1 MIRQFRVRAI
11 VLAAAISGFLAL
23 AAPGTGATVATVGGL
38 GSVVDFSATSST
50 FIDLVRSATA
60 TGTYSSATIFWGGAS
75 NACSGSGS
83 FMLKFYRKD
92 GTTNL
97 NFIDERGPFSA
108 PGGFVNVTLSPPV
121 SLNAGDLV
129 GITVLGSDNCGA
141 VQMITGGAEQ
151 TLRFDGDSGTESISL
166 CDQQDSHLIS
176 ETIAVLVRATGT
188 LNRAG
193 IVLGV
198 GSVQGAAGSNFKTS
212 MQLVN
217 PGNQTIDCQLV
228 FHPASRP
235 ASAND
240 PVRGIEIGPGEDSG
254 FSDIVAAI
262 GGSGL
267 GSIDVLASSSYAP
280 LVVTRIFN
288 DGGAAGTAGFSEPM
302 VRPGDEFIIE
312 SGKSA
317 VLVAPNDLGESRM
330 NIAVRALSEGAT
342 LTFNLIDSNGTFI
355 KSSTKTYGADEFDL
369 DSTSV
374 IFPGIGIGIND
385 TIVAQVTAG
394 RAIIGGVTVDNKT
407 NDTSLQLATRTHF

>member
-1 MIRQFRVRAI
+1 MIRQSRATAI
-11 VLAAAISGFLAL
+11 LATAIFGFLSL
-23 AAPGTGATVATVGGL
+23 ARASAGAPVPTVGGL
-38 GSVVDFSATSST
+38 GSAVAYSATSST
-50 FIDLVRSATA
+50 FIDLVRSASATA
-60 TGTYSSATIFWGGAS
+60 TYSSATVYWGGGS
-75 NACSGSGS
+75 SCSGS

-92 GTTNL
+92 GSTNL

-108 PGGFVNVTLSPPV
+108 PGGLADVTLSPPV
-121 SLNAGDLV
+121 ALNAGDLV
-129 GITVLGSDNCGA
+129 GITELGGDNCGA
-141 VQMITGGAEQ
+141 VQMILGGAEQ
-151 TLRFDGDSGTESISL
+151 TLQFDGDSGTASISL
-166 CDQQDSHLIS
+166 CDQQDSHLIP
-176 ETIAVLVRATGT
+176 ETIAVLVRGTGA

-217 PGNQTIDCQLV
+217 PGSQTIDCDLV
-228 FHPASRP
+228 FHPAGRA

-240 PVRGIEIGPGEDSG
+240 PVKGVEIGPGQDIG
-254 FSDIVAAI
+254 YPDIVATI

-312 SGKSA
+312 SPRTA
-317 VLVAPNDLGESRM
+317 FLVAPSNFAKTRM
-330 NIAVRALSEGAT
+330 NIAVRALSDGAT
-342 LTFNLIDSNGTFI
+342 LVFNVINSNGEFAG
-355 KSSTKTYGADEFDL
+355 SATKTYQPDEFDL
-369 DSTSV
+369 DSTTTLL
-374 IFPGIGIGIND
+374 PGVPIGND
-385 TIVAQVTAG
+385 FTIRVQVTAG
-394 RAIIGGVTVDNKT
+394 KAIVGGVSVDNTT